1 MESAVKGE
9 LNMTKDNDKKAKD
22 NNALNMKKNEHEEA
36 NRKAGKKQFS
46 KKTDHL

>member
-1 MESAVKGE
+1 MT
-9 LNMTKDNDKKAKD
+9 TKDNDKKAVD
-22 NNALNMKKNEHEEA
+22 HNARNAQKNEMELA